1 MIDKAWLSAIA
12 TAISVLAIFPYLL
25 STLRG
30 TIRPHVMS
38 WTIWG
43 ITTSIVFWA
52 QRAAGGGVGAWPV
65 GFSALVA
72 FVIAITAYTKRGD
85 VHIARADWVFFVT
98 ALAAIPLWLATN
110 NPLAAVLLVTA
121 VDILGF
127 GPTLRKAY
135 DFPESESLLFF
146 SLIVVRNVLVLMA
159 LESYSLTTALFP
171 AAIGSMAAVVAVVV
185 VTRRIKLKANAT
197 GRTN

>member
-1 MIDKAWLSAIA
+1 MIDKTWLSIIA
-12 TAISVLAIFPYLL
+12 TTISILALFPYLL

-30 TIRPHVMS
+30 AIRPHVMS

-52 QRAAGGGVGAWPV
+52 QREAGGGVGAWPV
-65 GFSALVA
+65 GISAGVA
-72 FVIAITAYTKRGD
+72 FLIAITAYTKRGD
-85 VHIARADWVFFVT
+85 LRRVRTDWVFFLT
-98 ALAAIPLWLATN
+98 ALAAIPLWYATSS
-110 NPLAAVLLVTA
+110 PLLAVLLVTT

-135 DFPESESLLFF
+135 DLPHSESLLFF
-146 SLIVVRNVLVLMA
+146 CMIVVRNILVLMA
-159 LESYSLTTALFP
+159 LESYSLTTVIFP

-185 VTRRIKLKANAT
+185 VTRRAALKRNNGAT
-197 GRTN
+197 

>member
-1 MIDKAWLSAIA
+1 MIDKTWLSIIA
-12 TAISVLAIFPYLL
+12 TTISILALFPYLL

-30 TIRPHVMS
+30 AIRPHVMS

-52 QRAAGGGVGAWPV
+52 QREAGGGVGAWPV
-65 GFSALVA
+65 GISAGVA
-72 FVIAITAYTKRGD
+72 FLIAITAYTKRGD
-85 VHIARADWVFFVT
+85 LRIVRTDWVFFLT
-98 ALAAIPLWLATN
+98 ALAAIPLWYATSS
-110 NPLAAVLLVTA
+110 PLLAVLLVTT

-135 DFPESESLLFF
+135 DLPHSESLLFF
-146 SLIVVRNVLVLMA
+146 CMIVVRNILVLMA
-159 LESYSLTTALFP
+159 LESYSLTTVIFP

-185 VTRRIKLKANAT
+185 VTRRAALKRNSAAT
-197 GRTN
+197 

>member
-1 MIDKAWLSAIA
+1 M
-12 TAISVLAIFPYLL
+12 VLAIFPYLL
-25 STLRG
+25 STVRG
-30 TIRPHVMS
+30 IIRPHVMS

-52 QRAAGGGVGAWPV
+52 QREAGGGVGAWPV

-72 FVIAITAYTKRGD
+72 FLIAATAYTKRGD
-85 VHIARADWVFFVT
+85 VRIVRSDWVFFLT
-98 ALAAIPLWLATN
+98 ALAAVPLWYATN
-110 NPLAAVLLVTA
+110 NPLLAVLLVTT

-135 DFPESESLLFF
+135 DRPESESLLFF

-159 LESYSLTTALFP
+159 LESYSVTTALFP
-171 AAIGSMAAVVAVVV
+171 AAIGTMAATVAAVV
-185 VTRRIKLKANAT
+185 VTRRLKLRQRKIS
-197 GRTN
+197 RTH